1 MATIK
6 GGFIM
11 MDERIR
17 LQDVYNV
24 IDNKKTRGA
33 WNNGVKVY
41 ALYLLEGVIFEEDDP
56 AYTVTDLKNRLLN
69 GAKNWQHYAAGG
81 GGFVYDYEIAST
93 LCTPAQLKRYTYK
106 EGGLK
111 NPNRYE
117 TWIDIEARALFQA
130 WLLIRDTMTAEGV

>member
-1 MATIK
+1 MI
-6 GGFIM
+6 
-11 MDERIR
+11 DNYIR
-17 LQDVYNV
+17 LKDVYNI

-41 ALYLLEGVIFEEDDP
+41 ALYLLEGVIIEEDDP
-56 AYTVTDLKNRLLN
+56 VYTVPGLKDRLLN

-111 NPNRYE
+111 DPNKYE
-117 TWIDIEARALFQA
+117 TWIDVEARALLQA
-130 WLLIRDTMTAEGV
+130 WQLIRDTITAKEV